1 MDHLAVDHGSGEI
14 SDVVNIL
21 FLMYIFFAR
30 LYMGKLHSEQNNSHT
45 KSTSVLK
52 ILQDTFQY
60 PFYIKCTLRYMC
72 CSLMK
77 DLRRQL

>member
-1 MDHLAVDHGSGEI
+1 MDHGSGEI

-21 FLMYIFFAR
+21 FLMYIFFILQVIYYR
-30 LYMGKLHSEQNNSHT
+30 KLHSEQNNSHA

-52 ILQDTFQY
+52 ILQIHFNIHFISVY
-60 PFYIKCTLRYMC
+60 R
-72 CSLMK
+72 SLMK